1 MCPAER
7 KDLAMIASMMIDH
20 PSWLPAERSAHYRAV
35 RVGTDVWALTCIPA
49 ASGGFD
55 TGATRITGR
64 GARPFLDVIDPASLS
79 GPKTMIK
86 SLCSVGAVG
95 RWRNPD
101 LWDALG
107 TSIIRQ
113 VIRAGQARKLY
124 RAFCRAHGE
133 VVATPLGPAWLFPTP
148 STLLDLP
155 DAEFAQL
162 GLAFKRRALRAAADA
177 VLEFGA
183 KWTELTPSD
192 LLAEV
197 QTVPRIG
204 PWTAGATVAD
214 LTNDY
219 ALYPY
224 ADLAVRTW
232 AKRLAP
238 GRSWPETEPEFAR
251 MWARL
256 AGDQL
261 SEWTLLT
268 LAWGVRHAH
277 AIGGAAL

>member
-1 MCPAER
+1 
-7 KDLAMIASMMIDH
+7 MIASLMTDH
-20 PSWLPAERSAHYRAV
+20 PSWLPADCGAAYRAV
-35 RVGTDVWALTCIPA
+35 RVGAAVWALTCTIA
-49 ASGGFD
+49 DSGGVD
-55 TGATRITGR
+55 TEAVRLAGR
-64 GARPFLDVIDPASLS
+64 GEKPVVDVIDPGSLA
-79 GPKTMIK
+79 GPKTMIMGLRK
-86 SLCSVGAVG
+86 AGTVG

-101 LWDALG
+101 LWDALA

-124 RAFCRAHGE
+124 RAFCRAHGDA
-133 VVATPLGPAWLFPTP
+133 VTTPLGQTWLIPTP
-148 STLLDLP
+148 QTVLDLP
-155 DAEFAQL
+155 DAEFARL
-162 GLAFKRRALRAAADA
+162 GMAFKRRPLRAAAEA
-177 VLEFGA
+177 VVEFGP
-183 KWTELTPSD
+183 KWSELAPSD
-192 LLAEV
+192 LLTEV

-232 AKRLAP
+232 AKTLAP

-251 MWARL
+251 VWARL
-256 AGDQL
+256 AGEQL

-277 AIGGAAL
+277 ANGGAAL